1 MCTKS
6 ISKSAIT
13 ELHKSISYE
22 ILGGAGDL
30 DSQAVSDLILEVNLQ
45 IKRLTLL
52 NKKRKEEEDNESN
65 LKIKEER
72 DFFEQ
77 PDQFEEELIEDLF
90 KPLEHKKIEHPYVE
104 AQVQHAETIETE
116 TKKEENEFFDLE
128 QKFDPIDNAVTEQEK
143 QNDLK
148 DLVDDVL
155 DENNPF
161 NNKINTEDIYI
172 NDNLFNDT
180 DSKGIKKF
188 LMVSSKK

>member
-1 MCTKS
+1 MPSVSVCTKS

-13 ELHKSISYE
+13 ELYKSISYE
-22 ILGGAGDL
+22 TLGGARNL
-30 DSQAVSDLILEVNLQ
+30 DSQAVSDLILAVNLQ

-104 AQVQHAETIETE
+104 AQVQDAETTETE
-116 TKKEENEFFDLE
+116 TKKEDNEFFDLQ
-128 QKFDPIDNAVTEQEK
+128 QKFDPIDNAVTEQKK
-143 QNDLK
+143 QNDPK

-172 NDNLFNDT
+172 EDNLFNDT
-180 DSKGIKKF
+180 N
-188 LMVSSKK
+188 

>member
-1 MCTKS
+1 MPSVSVCTKS

-13 ELHKSISYE
+13 ELYKSISYE
-22 ILGGAGDL
+22 TLGGARDL
-30 DSQAVSDLILEVNLQ
+30 DSQAVSDLILAVNLQ

-104 AQVQHAETIETE
+104 AQVQDAETTETE
-116 TKKEENEFFDLE
+116 TKKEDNEFFDLQ
-128 QKFDPIDNAVTEQEK
+128 QKFDPIDNAVTEQKK
-143 QNDLK
+143 QNDPK

-161 NNKINTEDIYI
+161 NNKINTENIYI
-172 NDNLFNDT
+172 EDNLFNDT
-180 DSKGIKKF
+180 N
-188 LMVSSKK
+188 

>member
-13 ELHKSISYE
+13 ELYKSISYE
-22 ILGGAGDL
+22 TLGGVRDL
-30 DSQAVSDLILEVNLQ
+30 DSQAVSDLILAVNLQ

-104 AQVQHAETIETE
+104 AQVQDAETTETE
-116 TKKEENEFFDLE
+116 TKKEDNEFFDLQ
-128 QKFDPIDNAVTEQEK
+128 QKFDPIDNAVTEQKK
-143 QNDLK
+143 QNDPK

-172 NDNLFNDT
+172 EDNLFNDT
-180 DSKGIKKF
+180 D
-188 LMVSSKK
+188 

>member
-1 MCTKS
+1 MPSVSVCTKS

-13 ELHKSISYE
+13 ELYKSISYE
-22 ILGGAGDL
+22 TLGGARDL
-30 DSQAVSDLILEVNLQ
+30 DSQAVSDLILAVNLQ

-52 NKKRKEEEDNESN
+52 NKKRKEEEDNETN

-104 AQVQHAETIETE
+104 AQVQDAETTETE
-116 TKKEENEFFDLE
+116 TKKEDNEFFDLQ
-128 QKFDPIDNAVTEQEK
+128 QKFDPIDNAVTEQKK
-143 QNDLK
+143 QYDPK

-161 NNKINTEDIYI
+161 NNKINTENIYI
-172 NDNLFNDT
+172 KDNLFNDT
-180 DSKGIKKF
+180 D
-188 LMVSSKK
+188 

>member
-1 MCTKS
+1 MPSVSVCTKS

-13 ELHKSISYE
+13 ELYKSISYE
-22 ILGGAGDL
+22 TLGGARDL
-30 DSQAVSDLILEVNLQ
+30 DSQAVSDLILAVNLQ

-52 NKKRKEEEDNESN
+52 NKKRKEEEDNETN

-104 AQVQHAETIETE
+104 AQVQDAETTETE
-116 TKKEENEFFDLE
+116 TKKEDNEFFDLQ
-128 QKFDPIDNAVTEQEK
+128 QKFDPIDNAVTEQKK
-143 QNDLK
+143 QNDPK

-161 NNKINTEDIYI
+161 NNKINTENIYI
-172 NDNLFNDT
+172 EDNLFNDT
-180 DSKGIKKF
+180 N
-188 LMVSSKK
+188 

>member
-1 MCTKS
+1 MPSVSVCTKS

-13 ELHKSISYE
+13 ELYKSISYE
-22 ILGGAGDL
+22 TLGGARDL
-30 DSQAVSDLILEVNLQ
+30 DSQAVSDLILAVNLQ

-52 NKKRKEEEDNESN
+52 NKKRKEEEDNETN
-65 LKIKEER
+65 LNIKEER

-104 AQVQHAETIETE
+104 AQVQDAETTETE
-116 TKKEENEFFDLE
+116 TKKEDNEFFDLQ
-128 QKFDPIDNAVTEQEK
+128 QKFDPIDNAVTEQKK
-143 QNDLK
+143 QNDPK

-172 NDNLFNDT
+172 EDNLFNDT
-180 DSKGIKKF
+180 D
-188 LMVSSKK
+188 

>member
-1 MCTKS
+1 MPSVSVCTKS

-13 ELHKSISYE
+13 ELYKSISYE
-22 ILGGAGDL
+22 TLGGARDL
-30 DSQAVSDLILEVNLQ
+30 DSQAVSDLILAVNLQ

-104 AQVQHAETIETE
+104 AQVQDAETTETE
-116 TKKEENEFFDLE
+116 TKKEDNEFFDLQ
-128 QKFDPIDNAVTEQEK
+128 QKFDPIDNAVTEQKK
-143 QNDLK
+143 QNDPK

-161 NNKINTEDIYI
+161 NNKINTENIYI
-172 NDNLFNDT
+172 EDNLFNDT
-180 DSKGIKKF
+180 D
-188 LMVSSKK
+188 